1 MKNKRIEYISLAS
14 VLSAIAVVFLHAN
27 ECVGEFS
34 FARYW
39 VTANFIHSFF
49 IFAVPLFFMISGAML
64 LDFNKKYDLKTY
76 FSKRI
81 TKTVIPY
88 IFWSIFGILFQ
99 LFYLNTISHIDLS
112 YIFNCFIN
120 GNAIIVYWFFI
131 PLFELYVLFTV
142 FVYLVNNKK
151 RCLTFLAVLLLLNC
165 VLNYYKIGV
174 IVGYSFLA
182 VFGFYIHKYGI
193 SRKLR
198 IIFYVLAI
206 FGFLANSFGSYY
218 LSITAGKLIRTYI
231 EYTFLPA
238 MLYPCGLF
246 VFIKYDLVKIME
258 YDWVNRIVSFLDFYT
273 FGIYLIHWYILQIMI
288 KVLNINIHSIIYRL
302 GAPFMVIGIAVCIIY
317 VLRKIPLI
325 KNIVP

>member
-27 ECVGEFS
+27 ECVGKFS

-39 VTANFIHSFF
+39 GTANFIHSFF

-64 LDFNKKYDLKTY
+64 LDFNKKYNLKTY

-81 TKTVIPY
+81 IKTVIPY

-99 LFYLNTISHIDLS
+99 IFYLNTISHIDLS
-112 YIFNCFIN
+112 YIFNCFIS
-120 GNAIIVYWFFI
+120 GRAIVAYWFFI

-142 FVYLVNNKK
+142 FVHFVNNQK
-151 RCLTFLAVLLLLNC
+151 RCLIFLVFLLGLNC
-165 VLNYYKIGV
+165 VLNYYNITLA
-174 IVGYSFLA
+174 GYSFFA
-182 VFGFYIHKYGI
+182 VFGFYVHKYGI

-206 FGFLANSFGSYY
+206 FGFLANTFASYY

-231 EYTFLPA
+231 EYTFIPA

-258 YDWVNRIVSFLDFYT
+258 NDHVNRIVSFLDFYT
-273 FGIYLIHWYILQIMI
+273 FGVYLIHWYILQIMI
-288 KVLNINIHSIIYRL
+288 KLLNINIHSIIYRL
-302 GAPFMVIGIAVCIIY
+302 GAPFVVIGIAVCIIY